1 MDKLQGAG
9 PAPIPEEERNQDGS
23 STDAQHRR
31 GLGDADRAPSTLD
44 KQIAQERAA
53 AGSETPAGLPQVA
66 TGSTG
71 STLQAKQEAPSIPAA
86 AHGSA
91 QEQAAGPRG
100 KEAGQGAGQGP
111 GTPGVS
117 DGDVGH
123 LPVARQENT
132 PDRELTDPGHMTDPG
147 RMTPSSSPRM
157 LVKLLLMQCTAGN
170 RPISNLLGTMSL
182 LRFRHRQAQDAAPSS
197 AWTLC
202 LIPCQARSLELS
214 PSSPLPDP

>member
-1 MDKLQGAG
+1 MEPVNGMQARELDRLQGAS
-9 PAPIPEEERNQDGS
+9 PAPIPEEERDQDGS
-23 STDAQHRR
+23 SPDAQHNG
-31 GLGDADRAPSTLD
+31 GLSDTDRAPSTLD

-53 AGSETPAGLPQVA
+53 AGSETPAGLPRVA
-66 TGSTG
+66 TGSA
-71 STLQAKQEAPSIPAA
+71 SSILQAKQEAPTVPAA

-132 PDRELTDPGHMTDPG
+132 PDRELTDPGHMMDPG
-147 RMTPSSSPRM
+147 HMTPSSSPRM
-157 LVKLLLMQCTAGN
+157 LVKLLPMHCTAGN
-170 RPISNLLGTMSL
+170 WFESNLLHVVSQTT
-182 LRFRHRQAQDAAPSS
+182 FRH
-197 AWTLC
+197 
-202 LIPCQARSLELS
+202 
-214 PSSPLPDP
+214 